1 MYWFNICTAYTV
13 YVISDSALTDAMQIA
28 ESDSALSLVYYKL
41 NIFYFI
47 LFYFMFV
54 PELRISQTTA
64 HLRNAV
70 FLFRSNVKN

>member
-47 LFYFMFV
+47 LFYV
-54 PELRISQTTA
+54 CARTTD
-64 HLRNAV
+64 LP
-70 FLFRSNVKN
+70 SNSTFILTFK